1 MKSLKSFF
9 NVLASDFYKL
19 SRMKS
24 LYIGLA
30 VMAVLM
36 LITALAQNALGEL
49 INDSEGMTPE
59 NAEIIANNYG
69 IIILLGAPTSLGAF
83 FLVPV
88 IVALFIGGDFS
99 TGMARLY
106 AGRGLSKTEIY
117 VSKQI
122 VAFSVALLYVL
133 FAFLAAVAAESAL
146 GIDYVGT
153 AVAKSL
159 GGYIF
164 LAFCMSAIYTA
175 VCFLL
180 RSKAGGISVLMAM
193 YIVLGAVLT
202 SILQIAF
209 AMEPTGTESKMVYL
223 HLNPYYL
230 TNALA
235 NVSVMTSKELA
246 LSMGGMAVWSV
257 IFTAGG
263 LALHIKKD
271 IK

>member
-1 MKSLKSFF
+1 MKSVKNFF
-9 NVLASDFYKL
+9 DVLVSDFYKL

-30 VMAVLM
+30 VIAVLM
-36 LITALAQNALGEL
+36 LITALAQNALAEML
-49 INDSEGMTPE
+49 NGMEDMNPGD
-59 NAEIIANNYG
+59 AEIFENNFG
-69 IIILLGAPTSLGAF
+69 IILLLGAPNSLGVF

-88 IVALFIGGDFS
+88 VIALFIGSDFS

-133 FAFLAAVAAESAL
+133 FAFLAAFAAESAL
-146 GIDYVGT
+146 GIDYIGT

-209 AMEPTGTESKMVYL
+209 AMSPTGTESGMVYL

-230 TNALA
+230 TSALA